1 MTQQINLYETR
12 LRPCKELATA
22 RNLGIAAAVLLVV
35 MSALTVYVRQ
45 DAERKSS
52 ELAALQNQLRV
63 EQDRMTA
70 LSKSVAER
78 RVAPALVEEL
88 AKANAML
95 STRKEVMGV
104 LDSGKLGN
112 PVGFSEFMFGFA
124 RQAQTNL
131 WLTGFSI
138 SMGGDEI
145 EIRGRLLDPAKLPGY
160 VQRLSAEPVFQGR
173 RFATLEMRS
182 VEPELPKPEPAGVV
196 KTAVPAVSQPAAPA
210 LPRFVEFVLRS
221 ENAVGTVAA
230 GPLGARP

>member
-12 LRPCKELATA
+12 LRPRKELATA

-35 MSALTVYVRQ
+35 MSVLTIYVRGE
-45 DAERKSS
+45 AERKSTES
-52 ELAALQNQLRV
+52 AALQNQLRA
-63 EQDRMTA
+63 EQDRMTV
-70 LSKSVAER
+70 LSKTVAER
-78 RVAPALVEEL
+78 RVSPVLVEEL
-88 AKANAML
+88 ATANAML
-95 STRKEVMGV
+95 STRKEVMDV

-138 SMGGDEI
+138 STGGEEI
-145 EIRGRLLDPAKLPGY
+145 EIRGRLLDPSKLPGY

-182 VEPELPKPEPAGVV
+182 VEPELPKPEQAGVV
-196 KTAVPAVSQPAAPA
+196 KTAAPAVPQQLAPV

-221 ENAVGTVAA
+221 ENAVGVVAA
-230 GPLGARP
+230 GPAGVRQ